1 MNDPLMILAV
11 STILGIVQT
20 ALWRWVSAISDAVKH
35 NQANVEQLRV
45 EIYRD
50 FVSKDEIEK
59 EIDKVLAVCNDI
71 KHDMRL
77 LNDKLDKKMDK

>member
-20 ALWRWVSAISDAVKH
+20 ALWRWVSAISDSVKH

-45 EIYRD
+45 EIYRN